1 MIQGLLTRPV
11 TDAVVRPFVTKISG
25 SLHQDGPSFES
36 VDNAKPIACF
46 GVLRGTG
53 DVMSRVKDFYYFD
66 HAYMFG
72 ERHGNSKIFGERIYR
87 LTKNYQHIREIKK
100 LKKSDYERIEK
111 YQPHVKYEDFKYD
124 GKYILICELSEFA
137 KEFYKAHNWLDDTI
151 KEIKKNTRK
160 EIVVRKKEDKS
171 NLKKQINEAYAVV
184 SFQSTVCID
193 AVLSGVP
200 SFTSKYSMG
209 VPVSLQDFSLI
220 NDPLYPM
227 DRKPWINSLLANQ
240 FTMTEISNGT
250 AWKAVNDTHS

>member
-36 VDNAKPIACF
+36 VDNTKPIACF

-151 KEIKKNTRK
+151 KEIKKYTRK

-171 NLKKQINEAYAVV
+171 NLKKQINQAYAVV